1 MGTGAGGGGRAEV
14 EVGVGLHAALVIV
27 LVGLWS
33 DRLAPGTYC
42 GNLDGCVCATVPATA
57 GDRRR
62 SGGSWPVRGGAE
74 EAAGVVGTA
83 DLLDPGLVAPSA
95 AARRLASSPRP
106 AKLMY
111 TPPVA

>member
-33 DRLAPGTYC
+33 DRLAPGTHC
-42 GNLDGCVCATVPATA
+42 GNLDGCLCATVPATA

-62 SGGSWPVRGGAE
+62 SGAHGRC
-74 EAAGVVGTA
+74 
-83 DLLDPGLVAPSA
+83 A
-95 AARRLASSPRP
+95 AAPKRLPGS
-106 AKLMY
+106 
-111 TPPVA
+111 